1 MNSVLPVRL
10 VLLGCFEGN
19 QTKSGK
25 KTKASFHLS
34 VKTNINIEAR
44 EHNPEK

>member
-1 MNSVLPVRL
+1 GIFKKIIQIEAR
-10 VLLGCFEGN
+10 
-19 QTKSGK
+19 